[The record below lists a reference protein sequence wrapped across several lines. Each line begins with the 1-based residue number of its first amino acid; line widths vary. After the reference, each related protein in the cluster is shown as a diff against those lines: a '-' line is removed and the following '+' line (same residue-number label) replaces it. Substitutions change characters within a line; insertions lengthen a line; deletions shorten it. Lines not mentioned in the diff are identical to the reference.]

1 MQGILSD
8 RDIDA
13 LLSGQSFGHLACSDK
28 GKPYIV
34 PMAYVFHNN
43 ALYGQT
49 TEGKKVDILRRNP
62 LVCFQVEDVSGNGWR
77 SAQCWGTFEE
87 LDFAALQQPQA
98 VDIVRM
104 LTKHIASIQQ
114 RMGVTVPFGPDGQ
127 AAVDQQGRRATVF
140 RIAIQEKTGRWYAA
154 DTESASR

>member
-1 MQGILSD
+1 MHGTLSD

-13 LLSGQSFGHLACSDK
+13 LFAAQSFGHLGCSDE

-49 TEGKKVDILRRNP
+49 TEGKKIAILRSNP
-62 LVCFQVEDVSGNGWR
+62 FVCFQVEEVTPTGWR

-98 VDIVRM
+98 VDIVHM

-114 RMGVTVPFGPDGQ
+114 RMGVTVPFGPDGH
-127 AAVDQQGRRATVF
+127 AAVDEHGRRATVF

-154 DTESASR
+154 QTQ

>member
-1 MQGILSD
+1 MQGALSD

-13 LLSGQSFGHLACSDK
+13 LFAAQSFGHLACSDD

-49 TEGKKVDILRRNP
+49 TEGKKIAILRSNP
-62 LVCFQVEDVSGNGWR
+62 SVCFQVEEITADGWR

-87 LDFAALQQPQA
+87 LDFGALQEPQSLD
-98 VDIVRM
+98 VVRM
-104 LTKHIASIQQ
+104 LTKHIASMQK
-114 RMGVTVPFGPDGQ
+114 RMGVTVPFGPDGH
-127 AAVDQQGRRATVF
+127 AAVDERGRRATVF

-154 DTESASR
+154 GATAKAH